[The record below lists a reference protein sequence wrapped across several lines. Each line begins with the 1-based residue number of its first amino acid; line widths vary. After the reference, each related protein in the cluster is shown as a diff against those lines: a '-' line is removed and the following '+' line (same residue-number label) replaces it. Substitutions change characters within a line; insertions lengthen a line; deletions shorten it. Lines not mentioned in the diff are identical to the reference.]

1 MHLAHK
7 LTTCLETHWAT
18 PAYAGWVILGL
29 TTFFLLAAANTLAG
43 WLYVLGG
50 LGLGL
55 MLVSAVLPMQTLK
68 GLQIKRRAIVPVS
81 AGESLHLEL
90 EISNPTKTL
99 KALLQVFDDLP
110 REWGKTMPG
119 TISEIPAQQTH
130 TWTYAVTPQHRG
142 IYRWQTV
149 QLRSAA
155 PLGLFWCR
163 RRRSAT
169 AKAVVYPL
177 ILPLEQ
183 CPLLDFA
190 GQDQDRQF
198 QAQQIGPHNHN
209 EGVTRSIR
217 PYRRGDPLRLVHW
230 RTSARHNELRT
241 RELEMFT
248 GGQALTIALDSTC
261 DWHGDNFEQAVIA
274 TASLYVYGQHQNMQ
288 VWTGQAGVQT
298 VRPAILEILAQ
309 VQAGEVAVVPLPQSP
324 VIWLTQDPASVS
336 DLPPGSCYLLWSARD
351 TPSQTSSPGK
361 HNSPGLVIQFD
372 QPLQPQLQQ
381 PINITDFH

>member
-1 MHLAHK
+1 MHLTKK
-7 LTTCLETHWAT
+7 LTIWLETHWAT

-55 MLVSAVLPMQTLK
+55 LLVSAVLPMQSLK
-68 GLQIKRRAIVPVS
+68 GLQIKRRPILPVS
-81 AGESLHLEL
+81 VGESLNLGL

-99 KALLQVFDDLP
+99 KSLLQVFDDLP
-110 REWGKTMPG
+110 AELGKAMPG
-119 TISEIPAQQTH
+119 SISEIPIQKTH

-217 PYRRGDPLRLVHW
+217 PYRWGDPLRLVHW

-248 GGQALTIALDSTC
+248 GGQTLTIALDTAG
-261 DWHGDNFEQAVIA
+261 DWQADNFEQAVIA
-274 TASLYVYGQHQNMQ
+274 TASLYVYGQHQNVQ
-288 VWTGQAGVQT
+288 VWTGPVGVQT
-298 VRPAILEILAQ
+298 GRQAILEVLAQ
-309 VQAGEVAVVPLPQSP
+309 VQAGEVAVAPLPQSP
-324 VIWLTQDPASVS
+324 VIWLTQDPASLS

-351 TPSQTSSPGK
+351 TPSQTSPPGK
-361 HNSPGLVIQFD
+361 HQSPGILIQFD
-372 QPLQPQLQQ
+372 QPLQPQLQRS
-381 PINITDFH
+381 IH